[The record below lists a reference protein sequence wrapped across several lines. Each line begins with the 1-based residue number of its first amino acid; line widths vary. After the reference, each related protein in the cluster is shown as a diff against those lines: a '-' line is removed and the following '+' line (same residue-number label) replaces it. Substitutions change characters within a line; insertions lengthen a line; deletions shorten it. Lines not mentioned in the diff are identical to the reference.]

1 MDLTAITLVSS
12 LLLFLL
18 FFITKSIYS
27 LLWVPLSIQRHFRN
41 QGIGSPA
48 FRPIYGNTA
57 EARRKMIADAEA
69 KPISSINHH
78 DVLHRVAPHYYNW
91 STIYGKNFL
100 YWFGPVPRLAVAE
113 PGLVKQILQN
123 TDGSFEKTKFNPL
136 SKLLFGE
143 GLVGLSGDKWALHR
157 RITSRAFNL
166 EYVKGWVPKMVASTR
181 ELIEK
186 WEEKRGERDEFEVDM
201 HRELH
206 NLSAD
211 MISRTAFG
219 SSFEEGKRIFELQEQ
234 QVSLVLQAIR
244 SVYIPGFRF
253 LPTKKNRT
261 RWKLENE
268 TREAIRGLISQCSK
282 SAENANSLLSLLMSP
297 YKNQD
302 GEDERLDTEEI
313 INECKTFYFAGKE
326 TTANLLTWAFLLL
339 ALHQE
344 WQEKAREEVAQTC
357 RNKPPTAESLPDFK
371 IASMIINETLRL
383 YPPAVMLMRQ
393 TSKNV
398 KLGSL
403 DIPAN
408 TQFYLAMLA
417 IHHDPEIWG
426 EDSHEFNPMR
436 FAESQKHPP
445 AAASFFPFG
454 LGPRICVGQNLA
466 LVEAKIVL
474 AMIIQRYSFVVSPSY
489 VHAPMQAMTL
499 QPQYGAQ
506 ILFTRISN

>member
-1 MDLTAITLVSS
+1 MDLTAITLVS

-27 LLWVPLSIQRHFRN
+27 LLWVPLSIQRHFRR
-41 QGIGSPA
+41 QGIGGPA
-48 FRPIYGNTA
+48 YRPIYGNTA
-57 EARRKMIADAEA
+57 ESRRKMIADAEA
-69 KPISSINHH
+69 KPISSINH

-113 PGLVKQILQN
+113 PGLVKQILLN

-136 SKLLFGE
+136 SKLLLGE

-157 RITSRAFNL
+157 RITTRAFNL
-166 EYVKGWVPKMVASTR
+166 EYVKGWVPEMVATTR
-181 ELIEK
+181 ELLEK
-186 WEEKRGERDEFEVDM
+186 WEEERGERNEFEVEM
-201 HRELH
+201 HREMH
-206 NLSAD
+206 NLSAEV
-211 MISRTAFG
+211 ISRTAFG
-219 SSFEEGKRIFELQEQ
+219 SSFEEGKRIFELQEL
-234 QVSLVLQAIR
+234 QVNLVLQAIR

-253 LPTKKNRT
+253 LPTRKNRT

-268 TREAIRGLISQCSK
+268 TREAIRRLIRKTS
-282 SAENANSLLSLLMSP
+282 ENGNSLLSLLMSP

-326 TTANLLTWAFLLL
+326 TTANVLTWAFLLL

-357 RNKPPTAESLPDFK
+357 RNKPPTAENLPDFK
-371 IASMIINETLRL
+371 TVSMIINESLRL

-398 KLGSL
+398 KLGML
-403 DIPAN
+403 EIPAN
-408 TQFYLAMLA
+408 TQFYLAMIA

-436 FAESQKHPP
+436 FAESSSQKHP
-445 AAASFFPFG
+445 ASLFPFG

-489 VHAPMQAMTL
+489 VHAPMQSMTL

-506 ILFTRISN
+506 ILFTRLSI